1 MLAFFNL
8 IHNIHFLRDLSMGL
22 KITQRQQT
30 KTKKTYIVSIFN
42 LFRFFTKYKNGD
54 DSLIHCGDSLYLKW
68 MENVLKNG

>member
-42 LFRFFTKYKNGD
+42 LFRFYKIQKWRWQF
-54 DSLIHCGDSLYLKW
+54 DSLW
-68 MENVLKNG
+68 W